1 MKSPPK
7 YIIQFEK
14 IKIVFY
20 IMKSYYDYE
29 NILNKTFKSYILKLL
44 LNKQINYLLYVVSS
58 PIESRSMMS
67 NKIYQ

>member
-29 NILNKTFKSYILKLL
+29 NILNKTFKSYIKVTI
-44 LNKQINYLLYVVSS
+44 K
-58 PIESRSMMS
+58 
-67 NKIYQ
+67 

>member
-14 IKIVFY
+14 IKIMFY

-44 LNKQINYLLYVVSS
+44 LNKQINYLYVVSS